1 MVGVMHE
8 QNMAIL
14 KGLVSVAWVDGRVAA
29 EETDMIEGLLQA
41 FQATP
46 SEAAE
51 LRRYARSPRTLDDI
65 PLTDLS
71 FDDRRVLLQHS
82 VLLTFVDG
90 EQHEA
95 EKRLLG
101 ELCERMGIGGDEAAV
116 LVGAAEERARQSLHL
131 LGAEA
136 QKS

>member
-14 KGLVSVAWVDGRVAA
+14 KGLVSVAWADGRVAA
-29 EETDMIEGLLQA
+29 EEIDMIEGLLQA
-41 FQATP
+41 FQASP

-90 EQHEA
+90 EQHES
-95 EKRLLG
+95 EKRLLAD
-101 ELCERMGIGGDEAAV
+101 LCERMGIADEESGA
-116 LVGAAEERARQSLHL
+116 LMSAAEERAKQALHL
-131 LGAEA
+131 LGSAA
-136 QKS
+136 KS

>member
-14 KGLVSVAWVDGRVAA
+14 KGLVSVAWADGRVAV

-90 EQHEA
+90 EQHES
-95 EKRLLG
+95 EKRLLAD
-101 ELCERMGIGGDEAAV
+101 LCERMSIAGDEAGP
-116 LVGAAEERARQSLHL
+116 LMRAAEERAKQTLQL
-131 LGAEA
+131 L
-136 QKS
+136 